1 MLKEHF
7 PSYLAYI
14 IFISLLYMSHIPVD
28 NVHFKGRDAKETR
41 ALSSK
46 ASSTLVESTKNPETL
61 KQPKFI
67 VVHSSGRCPIGKEEP
82 QASKILNDSMIES
95 SS

>member
-14 IFISLLYMSHIPVD
+14 IFISLLYMSYIPVD

-82 QASKILNDSMIES
+82 QASEILNDSMIES